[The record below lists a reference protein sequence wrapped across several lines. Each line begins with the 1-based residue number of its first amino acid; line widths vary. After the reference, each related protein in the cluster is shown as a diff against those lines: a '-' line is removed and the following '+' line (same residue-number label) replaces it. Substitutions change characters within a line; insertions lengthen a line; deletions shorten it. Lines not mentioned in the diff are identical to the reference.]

1 MEIND
6 KIFESKEHK
15 DLVKKVVNFDSS
27 VIKASS
33 YLKENFDVD
42 LEFTEDGD
50 ITLQYTGEDINESQQ
65 LLDAKAYIQEN
76 LDESY
81 YTNVQFI

>member
-15 DLVKKVVNFDSS
+15 DLVEKVVNFDSF

-33 YLKENFDVD
+33 YLKENFNVD

-81 YTNVQFI
+81 YVNVQFI